1 VTGLLPIP
9 PAIRRHLEELVRLR
23 YGTRD
28 PEAALAAL
36 PDAMPTGTVVTL
48 ASGGAFGWLMEGRL
62 DELDGRVA
70 LEALE
75 DSRMAGPEHYRV
87 WDDGTLEQLPS
98 EHTGYLLPKDYT
110 AADEARIKAGFFE
123 HNQRVQEQLRERGFM

>member
-1 VTGLLPIP
+1 M
-9 PAIRRHLEELVRLR
+9 RLR
-23 YGTRD
+23 FSTRD

-36 PDAMPTGTVVTL
+36 PDAMPAGTVVPL
-48 ASGGAFGWLMEGRL
+48 ASGGAFGWLIEGRL

-87 WDDGTLEQLPS
+87 WDDGTLEPLPS

-110 AADEARIKAGFFE
+110 AEDEARIMAEFHE
-123 HNQRVQEQLRERGFM
+123 HNQRVQNLMRERGFM